1 MIYYDVIML
10 HIVANTNNTTLQHIK
25 YNSIKDLFI
34 FPHSFAYLLNLPR
47 IYEFGIRLYFFDII
61 IDIVLE
67 K

>member
-1 MIYYDVIML
+1 M
-10 HIVANTNNTTLQHIK
+10 K
-25 YNSIKDLFI
+25 YNFIKDLFI
-34 FPHSFAYLLNLPR
+34 FPHSFAYLLNVPR